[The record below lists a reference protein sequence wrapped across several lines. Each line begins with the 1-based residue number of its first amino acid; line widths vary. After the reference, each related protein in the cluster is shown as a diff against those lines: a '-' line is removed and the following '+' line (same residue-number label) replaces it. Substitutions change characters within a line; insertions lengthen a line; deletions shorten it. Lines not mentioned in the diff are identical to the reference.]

1 MNRWFNKCV
10 VHLMLALVNF
20 PIWYQPIAIL
30 DAQPVEITE
39 EEFTTA
45 EELKQSNE
53 QLILP
58 DMTDVEKQE
67 PIFSF
72 EKEVLRGEVDEI
84 LLLTFYSDQTVGDIS
99 LRIPKA
105 VKINEN
111 DLDANMA
118 IYSRGTDQEWLL
130 STSKKQKQFTI
141 PLLVDKP
148 GSYSIVVAN
157 QAEVTLKI
165 SGEEPQDEKS
175 PIKENEVEVTDGQK
189 ADSEHEDHTRSDQ
202 LRNYVGIRDFE
213 LTGIIDNEDDFHL
226 VPIGT
231 VPLRISD
238 KTEVYYNGQLQSES
252 FEIRGEAQL
261 GSAEVRITN
270 LGNYR
275 GESVEVIF
283 DNFDGNGLISFVR
296 FHQFG
301 DNIQLQVARISSQED
316 TTLSMNQTVRTMET
330 KEVISSPVIQGIL
343 QYYLHRSIFR
353 VEQSGLHGVLLL
365 DTYDGDITVRSIDS
379 DFEFNMGT
387 GTSFILDPNKTANFI
402 VDSDVE
408 FKFSFSSAITSSNFG
423 LALFG
428 WPSDDLFPLYDI
440 NIEASPAIGGNPIA
454 DTDALWQG
462 STTEIRANPATG
474 YTFSRWEIV
483 SGTGSSIANV
493 NSANTT
499 LTMGS
504 SNTTI
509 RAVYTQNTYSLTMQ
523 ANPAAGG
530 NPTAVSGTV
539 AQGSTTEIRAN
550 PATGYTFSRW
560 EIVSGTGSSIANVN
574 SANTTLTMGTSNT
587 TIRAVYTQN
596 IYSVSLISNFP
607 GEINALIANRETGIT
622 GWAASGT
629 LAYGE
634 TREIRVQQVS
644 GSFIFS
650 HWEIISGSNAIIAN
664 IHTSHTTFT
673 MGTSDVQLRAVL
685 IENPRY
691 SLTVQASP
699 AAGGNPTVG
708 SGTVAQ
714 GSTIEIRAN
723 PATGYTFSRW
733 EIVSGTGS
741 SIANVNS
748 ANTTLTMGT
757 SNTTIRA
764 VYTQNMYSLTVQTSP
779 AAGGNPTVGSG
790 TVAQGSTT
798 EIQANPAAGYTFSR
812 WEIVSG
818 TGSSIANVNSA
829 NTTFKMGTSHT
840 TIRAVYT
847 QNTYSVTVVPVPSD
861 GGSPSASREVFNQT
875 NHMIYFDA
883 APSEGYRFVK
893 YELIEGSTSMWW
905 DPYDDMPIIVFDLS
919 DVIMH
924 VHYEKISAAE
934 VEVNYIDLDQNTI
947 ASSVILTGALGDNY
961 ETEPKDIEGYLLVET
976 PENANGIFTENN
988 QTVNYIYDTEKVTPV
1003 DPVKPEEEVDPND
1016 KPIIT
1021 ENQGLLSIDFVSQFR
1036 FSEQKI
1042 SVDDAIYYA
1051 HSQKL
1056 LNEDGNIR
1064 EEIRPN
1070 YVQISDRRVQD
1081 DSDVGWSLSVVQK
1094 EQFQN
1099 VYGQELLGARLI
1111 LSNQQLDTATNNL
1124 APTILE
1130 EEDLELVPGVKQ
1142 TLVSAQKGQGKGT
1155 WIYRFGDEDTAENSV
1170 RLVIPAKTMPKATTY
1185 ASTLVWE
1192 LSMVPAVP
1200 VENR

>member
-30 DAQPVEITE
+30 NAQPVEITE

-58 DMTDVEKQE
+58 DMTDVDKQE

-72 EKEVLRGEVDEI
+72 EKEVLQGEVDET
-84 LLLTFYSDQTVGDIS
+84 LLLTFFSDQTVGDIS
-99 LRIPKA
+99 LKIPEA

-118 IYSRGTDQEWLL
+118 IYSRDTDQEWLL

-141 PLLVDKP
+141 PLSVDKP
-148 GSYSIVVAN
+148 GSYSVVVAN

-165 SGEEPQDEKS
+165 SGEEPQDE
-175 PIKENEVEVTDGQK
+175 EMLTNEAEIEVTDGQVY
-189 ADSEHEDHTRSDQ
+189 EDNIRSDQ
-202 LRNYVGIRDFE
+202 LRNNVGIRDFE
-213 LTGIIDNEDDFHL
+213 LTGIVDNEDDFHL

-231 VPLRISD
+231 VPLRVSD
-238 KTEVYYNGQLQSES
+238 QTQVYYNGQLQTGL
-252 FEIRGEAQL
+252 FDIQQAQL
-261 GSAEVRITN
+261 GNAEIRITN
-270 LGNYR
+270 LGSYR

-283 DNFDGNGLISFVR
+283 DKFNTNGPLSSLRV
-296 FHQFG
+296 HQSN
-301 DNIQLQVARISSQED
+301 DNIQWQIIRNNNQEEAAI
-316 TTLSMNQTVRTMET
+316 SMNQTTRIMET
-330 KEVISSPVIQGIL
+330 KEIIGSPVIQGMM
-343 QYYLHRSIFR
+343 QYFQNNSFFQIKQSALHS
-353 VEQSGLHGVLLL
+353 VLLL
-365 DTYDGDITVRSIDS
+365 DTYDGDVTVRSINS

-387 GTSFILDPNKTANFI
+387 GTLTTLDPNKMSSFI

-408 FKFSFSSAITSSNFG
+408 FKFSFPEQAVLSYGI
-423 LALFG
+423 ALFG
-428 WPSDDLFPLYDI
+428 WPGEELFPLYNI
-440 NIEASPAIGGNPIA
+440 NTEASPAIGGNPII
-454 DTDALWQG
+454 DTASLWQG

-493 NSANTT
+493 NAANTT
-499 LTMGS
+499 FTMGS

-509 RAVYTQNTYSLTMQ
+509 RAVYTQNTYNLTVQ
-523 ANPAAGG
+523 ASPAAGG
-530 NPTAVSGTV
+530 NPTVGSGTV

-574 SANTTLTMGTSNT
+574 AAN
-587 TIRAVYTQN
+587 
-596 IYSVSLISNFP
+596 
-607 GEINALIANRETGIT
+607 
-622 GWAASGT
+622 
-629 LAYGE
+629 
-634 TREIRVQQVS
+634 
-644 GSFIFS
+644 
-650 HWEIISGSNAIIAN
+650 
-664 IHTSHTTFT
+664 TTFT
-673 MGTSDVQLRAVL
+673 MG
-685 IENPRY
+685 
-691 SLTVQASP
+691 
-699 AAGGNPTVG
+699 
-708 SGTVAQ
+708 
-714 GSTIEIRAN
+714 
-723 PATGYTFSRW
+723 
-733 EIVSGTGS
+733 S
-741 SIANVNS
+741 SN
-748 ANTTLTMGT
+748 
-757 SNTTIRA
+757 
-764 VYTQNMYSLTVQTSP
+764 
-779 AAGGNPTVGSG
+779 
-790 TVAQGSTT
+790 
-798 EIQANPAAGYTFSR
+798 
-812 WEIVSG
+812 
-818 TGSSIANVNSA
+818 
-829 NTTFKMGTSHT
+829 T

-861 GGSPSASREVFNQT
+861 GGRPSASREVFDLT

-934 VEVNYIDLDQNTI
+934 VEVNYIDLDQNKI

-988 QTVNYIYDTEKVTPV
+988 QTVEYVYDTEKVTPV
-1003 DPVKPEEEVDPND
+1003 DPVKPEEKVDPDD
-1016 KPIIT
+1016 KPLIT

-1036 FSEQKI
+1036 FSEQVI

-1056 LNEDGNIR
+1056 LNEDGQIR

-1081 DSDVGWSLSVVQK
+1081 DSDVGWSLSLVQK
-1094 EQFQN
+1094 EQFQTT
-1099 VYGQELLGARLI
+1099 YGQELLGARLI
-1111 LSNQQLDTATNNL
+1111 LSDQQLDTATNNL

-1185 ASTLVWE
+1185 TSTLVWE

>member
-1 MNRWFNKCV
+1 
-10 VHLMLALVNF
+10 MLALVNF

-30 DAQPVEITE
+30 NAQPVEITE

-45 EELKQSNE
+45 EKLKQSNE

-58 DMTDVEKQE
+58 DMTDVDKQE

-72 EKEVLRGEVDEI
+72 EKEVLQGAVDEI
-84 LLLTFYSDQTVGDIS
+84 LLLTFFSDQTVGDIS
-99 LRIPKA
+99 LKIPEA

-118 IYSRGTDQEWLL
+118 IYSRDTDQEWLL

-148 GSYSIVVAN
+148 GSYSVVVAN
-157 QAEVTLKI
+157 QAEVTLII
-165 SGEEPQDEKS
+165 SGEESQDENS
-175 PIKENEVEVTDGQK
+175 LIKENEVEVTDGQK
-189 ADSEHEDHTRSDQ
+189 AETEYQDPTRSDQ
-202 LRNYVGIRDFE
+202 LRNNVGIRDFHLTSIFDISGGIANTGNIPINTTLLRFDPQSSKIYSSDGEQEISTLDLSNGGGFIVTNMGSYNGNLLE
-213 LTGIIDNEDDFHL
+213 LLVTVKPKGEFEAGRLSMRVVNTIDYASPNIIIDNFAGNTGELAEVVYTVREMDSKRILDNPIFHTIIPNL
-226 VPIGT
+226 GT
-231 VPLRISD
+231 VNIGIN
-238 KTEVYYNGQLQSES
+238 KES
-252 FEIRGEAQL
+252 FYSVLIDSTYSADTRVLDMGNNYRFEYPGVVWTDLSPTYFVVDNGSSFVFNASTRYMAIDILNWSSEVGLQVYDLEFEQSPSVGGNPGGASSHLWRGSTTEIRANPSIGYTFSRWEIVSGT
-261 GSAEVRITN
+261 GSSIASATSAN
-270 LGNYR
+270 
-275 GESVEVIF
+275 
-283 DNFDGNGLISFVR
+283 
-296 FHQFG
+296 
-301 DNIQLQVARISSQED
+301 
-316 TTLSMNQTVRTMET
+316 TTFT
-330 KEVISSPVIQGIL
+330 
-343 QYYLHRSIFR
+343 
-353 VEQSGLHGVLLL
+353 
-365 DTYDGDITVRSIDS
+365 
-379 DFEFNMGT
+379 MGT
-387 GTSFILDPNKTANFI
+387 
-402 VDSDVE
+402 
-408 FKFSFSSAITSSNFG
+408 SNTTIRAVYTQNMYS
-423 LALFG
+423 L
-428 WPSDDLFPLYDI
+428 
-440 NIEASPAIGGNPIA
+440 NVQASPAAGGNPTA
-454 DTDALWQG
+454 VSGTVAQG

-483 SGTGSSIANV
+483 SGAGSSIANV

-523 ANPAAGG
+523 ASPAAGG

-574 SANTTLTMGTSNT
+574 AAN
-587 TIRAVYTQN
+587 
-596 IYSVSLISNFP
+596 
-607 GEINALIANRETGIT
+607 
-622 GWAASGT
+622 
-629 LAYGE
+629 
-634 TREIRVQQVS
+634 
-644 GSFIFS
+644 
-650 HWEIISGSNAIIAN
+650 
-664 IHTSHTTFT
+664 TTFT
-673 MGTSDVQLRAVL
+673 MG
-685 IENPRY
+685 
-691 SLTVQASP
+691 
-699 AAGGNPTVG
+699 
-708 SGTVAQ
+708 
-714 GSTIEIRAN
+714 
-723 PATGYTFSRW
+723 
-733 EIVSGTGS
+733 S
-741 SIANVNS
+741 SN
-748 ANTTLTMGT
+748 
-757 SNTTIRA
+757 
-764 VYTQNMYSLTVQTSP
+764 
-779 AAGGNPTVGSG
+779 
-790 TVAQGSTT
+790 
-798 EIQANPAAGYTFSR
+798 
-812 WEIVSG
+812 
-818 TGSSIANVNSA
+818 
-829 NTTFKMGTSHT
+829 T

-861 GGSPSASREVFNQT
+861 GGRPSASREVFDLT

-934 VEVNYIDLDQNTI
+934 VEVNYIDLDQNKI

-988 QTVNYIYDTEKVTPV
+988 QTVEYVYDTEKVTPV
-1003 DPVKPEEEVDPND
+1003 DPVKPEEKVDPDD
-1016 KPIIT
+1016 KPLIT

-1036 FSEQKI
+1036 FSEQVI

-1056 LNEDGNIR
+1056 LNEDGQIR
-1064 EEIRPN
+1064 EENRPN

-1081 DSDVGWSLSVVQK
+1081 DSDVGWSLSLVQK
-1094 EQFQN
+1094 EQFQTT
-1099 VYGQELLGARLI
+1099 YGQELLGARLI
-1111 LSNQQLDTATNNL
+1111 LSDQQLDTATNNL

-1155 WIYRFGDEDTAENSV
+1155 WIYRFGDEDTAGNSV

-1185 ASTLVWE
+1185 TSTLVWE

>member
-1 MNRWFNKCV
+1 MNRWFNKCL

-30 DAQPVEITE
+30 NAQPVEITE

-58 DMTDVEKQE
+58 DMTDVDKQE

-72 EKEVLRGEVDEI
+72 EKEVLQGAVDEI
-84 LLLTFYSDQTVGDIS
+84 LLLTFFSDQTVGDIS
-99 LRIPKA
+99 LKIPEA

-118 IYSRGTDQEWLL
+118 IYSRDTDQEWLL

-141 PLLVDKP
+141 PLSVDKP
-148 GSYSIVVAN
+148 GSYSVVVAN

-165 SGEEPQDEKS
+165 SGEEPQDE
-175 PIKENEVEVTDGQK
+175 EMLTNEAEIEVTDGQVY
-189 ADSEHEDHTRSDQ
+189 EDNIRSDQ
-202 LRNYVGIRDFE
+202 LRNNVGIRDFE
-213 LTGIIDNEDDFHL
+213 LTGIVDNEDDFHL

-231 VPLRISD
+231 VPLRVSD
-238 KTEVYYNGQLQSES
+238 QTQVYYNGQLQTGL
-252 FEIRGEAQL
+252 FDIQQAQL
-261 GSAEVRITN
+261 GNAEIRITN
-270 LGNYR
+270 LGSYR

-283 DNFDGNGLISFVR
+283 DKFNTNGPLSSLRV
-296 FHQFG
+296 HQSN
-301 DNIQLQVARISSQED
+301 DNIQWQIIRNNNQEEAAI
-316 TTLSMNQTVRTMET
+316 SMNQTTRIMET
-330 KEVISSPVIQGIL
+330 KEIIGSPVIQGMM
-343 QYYLHRSIFR
+343 QYFQNNSFFQIKQSALHS
-353 VEQSGLHGVLLL
+353 VLLL
-365 DTYDGDITVRSIDS
+365 DTYDGDVTVRSINS

-387 GTSFILDPNKTANFI
+387 GTLTTLDPNKMSSFI

-408 FKFSFSSAITSSNFG
+408 FKFSFPEQAVLSYGI
-423 LALFG
+423 ALFG
-428 WPSDDLFPLYDI
+428 WPGEELFPLYNI
-440 NIEASPAIGGNPIA
+440 NTEASPAIGGNPII
-454 DTDALWQG
+454 DTASLWQG

-493 NSANTT
+493 NAANTT
-499 LTMGS
+499 FTMGS

-509 RAVYTQNTYSLTMQ
+509 RAVYTQNTYNLTVQ
-523 ANPAAGG
+523 ASPAAGG
-530 NPTAVSGTV
+530 NPTAGSGTV

-574 SANTTLTMGTSNT
+574 AANTTFTMGSSNT

-596 IYSVSLISNFP
+596 TYN
-607 GEINALIANRETGIT
+607 
-622 GWAASGT
+622 
-629 LAYGE
+629 
-634 TREIRVQQVS
+634 
-644 GSFIFS
+644 
-650 HWEIISGSNAIIAN
+650 
-664 IHTSHTTFT
+664 
-673 MGTSDVQLRAVL
+673 
-685 IENPRY
+685 
-691 SLTVQASP
+691 LTVQASP
-699 AAGGNPTVG
+699 AAGGNPTAG

-714 GSTIEIRAN
+714 GSTTEIRAN

-741 SIANVNS
+741 SIANVNA
-748 ANTTLTMGT
+748 ANTTFTMGS

-764 VYTQNMYSLTVQTSP
+764 VYTQNMYSLNVQASP

-790 TVAQGSTT
+790 TVAQGATT
-798 EIQANPAAGYTFSR
+798 EIRANPATGYTFSR

-818 TGSSIANVNSA
+818 TGSSIANVNAA
-829 NTTFKMGTSHT
+829 NTTFTMGSSNT

-861 GGSPSASREVFNQT
+861 GGRPSASREVFDLT

-934 VEVNYIDLDQNTI
+934 VEVNYIDLDQNKI

-988 QTVNYIYDTEKVTPV
+988 QTVEYVYDTEKVTPV
-1003 DPVKPEEEVDPND
+1003 DPVKPEEKVDPDD
-1016 KPIIT
+1016 KPLIT

-1036 FSEQKI
+1036 FSEQVI

-1056 LNEDGNIR
+1056 LNEDGQIR
-1064 EEIRPN
+1064 EENRPN

-1081 DSDVGWSLSVVQK
+1081 DSDVGWSLSLVQK
-1094 EQFQN
+1094 EQFQTT
-1099 VYGQELLGARLI
+1099 YGQELLGARLI
-1111 LSNQQLDTATNNL
+1111 LSDQQLDTATNNL

-1185 ASTLVWE
+1185 TSTLVWE

>member
-30 DAQPVEITE
+30 NAQPVEITE

-58 DMTDVEKQE
+58 DMTDVDKQE

-72 EKEVLRGEVDEI
+72 EKEVLQGEVDET
-84 LLLTFYSDQTVGDIS
+84 LLLTFFSDQTVGDIS
-99 LRIPKA
+99 LKIPEA

-118 IYSRGTDQEWLL
+118 IYSRDTDQEWLL

-141 PLLVDKP
+141 PLSVDKP
-148 GSYSIVVAN
+148 GSYSVVVAN

-165 SGEEPQDEKS
+165 SGEEPQDE
-175 PIKENEVEVTDGQK
+175 EMLTNEAEIEVTDGQVY
-189 ADSEHEDHTRSDQ
+189 EDNIRSDQ
-202 LRNYVGIRDFE
+202 LRNNVGIRDFE
-213 LTGIIDNEDDFHL
+213 LTGIVDNEDDFHL

-231 VPLRISD
+231 VPLRVSD
-238 KTEVYYNGQLQSES
+238 QTQVYYNGQLQTGL
-252 FEIRGEAQL
+252 FDIQQAQL
-261 GSAEVRITN
+261 GNAEIRITN
-270 LGNYR
+270 LGSYR

-283 DNFDGNGLISFVR
+283 DKFNTNGPLSSLRV
-296 FHQFG
+296 HQSN
-301 DNIQLQVARISSQED
+301 DNIQWQIIRNNNQEEAAI
-316 TTLSMNQTVRTMET
+316 SMNQTTRIMET
-330 KEVISSPVIQGIL
+330 KEIIGSPVIQGMM
-343 QYYLHRSIFR
+343 QYFQNNSFFQIKQSALHS
-353 VEQSGLHGVLLL
+353 VLLL
-365 DTYDGDITVRSIDS
+365 DTYDGDVTVRSINS

-387 GTSFILDPNKTANFI
+387 GTLTTLDPNKMSSFI

-408 FKFSFSSAITSSNFG
+408 FKFSFPEQAVLSYGI
-423 LALFG
+423 ALFG
-428 WPSDDLFPLYDI
+428 WPGEELFPLYNI
-440 NIEASPAIGGNPIA
+440 NTEASPAIGGNPII
-454 DTDALWQG
+454 DTASLWQG

-493 NSANTT
+493 NAANTT
-499 LTMGS
+499 FTMGS
-504 SNTTI
+504 SN
-509 RAVYTQNTYSLTMQ
+509 
-523 ANPAAGG
+523 
-530 NPTAVSGTV
+530 
-539 AQGSTTEIRAN
+539 
-550 PATGYTFSRW
+550 
-560 EIVSGTGSSIANVN
+560 
-574 SANTTLTMGTSNT
+574 
-587 TIRAVYTQN
+587 
-596 IYSVSLISNFP
+596 
-607 GEINALIANRETGIT
+607 
-622 GWAASGT
+622 
-629 LAYGE
+629 
-634 TREIRVQQVS
+634 
-644 GSFIFS
+644 
-650 HWEIISGSNAIIAN
+650 
-664 IHTSHTTFT
+664 
-673 MGTSDVQLRAVL
+673 
-685 IENPRY
+685 
-691 SLTVQASP
+691 
-699 AAGGNPTVG
+699 
-708 SGTVAQ
+708 
-714 GSTIEIRAN
+714 
-723 PATGYTFSRW
+723 
-733 EIVSGTGS
+733 
-741 SIANVNS
+741 
-748 ANTTLTMGT
+748 
-757 SNTTIRA
+757 
-764 VYTQNMYSLTVQTSP
+764 
-779 AAGGNPTVGSG
+779 
-790 TVAQGSTT
+790 
-798 EIQANPAAGYTFSR
+798 
-812 WEIVSG
+812 
-818 TGSSIANVNSA
+818 
-829 NTTFKMGTSHT
+829 T

-861 GGSPSASREVFNQT
+861 GGRPSASREVFDLT

-934 VEVNYIDLDQNTI
+934 VEVNYIDLDQNKI

-988 QTVNYIYDTEKVTPV
+988 QTVEYVYDTEKVTPV
-1003 DPVKPEEEVDPND
+1003 DPVKPEEKVDPDD
-1016 KPIIT
+1016 KPLIT

-1036 FSEQKI
+1036 FSEQVI

-1056 LNEDGNIR
+1056 LNEDGQIR

-1081 DSDVGWSLSVVQK
+1081 DSDVGWSLSLVQK
-1094 EQFQN
+1094 EQFQTT
-1099 VYGQELLGARLI
+1099 YGQELLGARLI
-1111 LSNQQLDTATNNL
+1111 LSDQQLDTATNNL

-1185 ASTLVWE
+1185 TSTLVWE